1 MIKVKEFI
9 EFTHRLDGEY
19 HPIDTQIND
28 FLKDESLTLIDIK
41 YQVVPNDN
49 GDYSSALL
57 IYKEDK

>member
-1 MIKVKEFI
+1 MKTITKVKEFV
-9 EFTHRLDGEY
+9 E
-19 HPIDTQIND
+19 
-28 FLKDESLTLIDIK
+28 DIK